1 MGGEAMNAF
10 LAAEAGIRQLHAR
23 CADAVW
29 RQDRAAFIECFVPG
43 GVWKIAGLQLRG
55 RAQIGRQFE
64 ALIAANERVLM
75 RFGLPLL
82 EIGRGEA
89 TGRTDVIELI
99 KRMDGQAQTSIG
111 IYYERFVDTG
121 DRWRFR
127 WRHFDFHY
135 LGPPDLAAAFYP
147 CPDYGPPPAL
157 PAENDPTAGFHVSG

>member
-1 MGGEAMNAF
+1 MNAF

-29 RQDRAAFIECFVPG
+29 RKDSTAFMDCFVQDS
-43 GVWKIAGLQLRG
+43 VWKIAGLQVRG

-64 ALIAANERVLM
+64 ALVAANLRVLM
-75 RFGLPLL
+75 RFGLPVL
-82 EIGRGEA
+82 EVGKGEA

-111 IYYERFVDTG
+111 IYYEHFVDEG
-121 DRWRFR
+121 ERWRFR

-135 LGPPDLAAAFYP
+135 LGRPDLSEPFYP
-147 CPDYGPPPAL
+147 CPEYGPPPAL
-157 PAENDPTAGFHVSG
+157 PAEDDPTAGFRVTG